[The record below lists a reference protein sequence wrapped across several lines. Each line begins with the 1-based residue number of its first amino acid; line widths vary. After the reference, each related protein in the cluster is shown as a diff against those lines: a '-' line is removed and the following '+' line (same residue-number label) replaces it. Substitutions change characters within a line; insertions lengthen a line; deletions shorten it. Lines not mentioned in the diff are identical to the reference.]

1 MKKYSRGQGLDWFFI
16 IFLSL
21 VAFGYDSCHSNRD
34 KDFFLSHPQK
44 ISKNVPDYFKALF
57 TKESQG
63 KLRLLK
69 TVERGYKDTISNFL
83 YDGKFIIQL
92 YKISNS
98 YSYSLKNTINEIYA
112 ENKQVAQVYFDG
124 NFESQIYILDRTDV
138 SRADIPHNIFISFN
152 NSNLTNI
159 LKNDSVA
166 DYYTQSHNLS
176 IGYNSLRQQEFYIE
190 SKKNPGRPFN
200 LEVLFLKENRSLFVV
215 FISSV
220 TGSNF
225 PERTFFKSLFK

>member
-124 NFESQIYILDRTDV
+124 NFESQIFIYLQKTIFRSYCTKQFTASKRGTHASMSTVVHHRCTGFASPGLYIV
-138 SRADIPHNIFISFN
+138 S
-152 NSNLTNI
+152 
-159 LKNDSVA
+159 
-166 DYYTQSHNLS
+166 
-176 IGYNSLRQQEFYIE
+176 SLAR
-190 SKKNPGRPFN
+190 G
-200 LEVLFLKENRSLFVV
+200 
-215 FISSV
+215 
-220 TGSNF
+220 
-225 PERTFFKSLFK
+225 